1 MNEKN
6 EFLSGSAFDPNLL
19 GPTLPPIP
27 PFTLPTGA
35 TGPTGPTGITGFTG
49 PTGATGPIGPTGIT
63 GFTGLTGATGPTGP
77 TGITGFT
84 GPTGATGPT
93 GITGET
99 GIGITGPTGP
109 TGVTGGNIIAYG
121 ALYDRSTILR
131 TANVGQKVVF
141 QDLGPS
147 LGTNLDLLNN
157 SIQVL
162 NDGIY
167 EISMNLTARL
177 FNRDLTPVD
186 TILRFRLYINDL
198 TPVQES
204 EFEGTTSISAD
215 VPVSVT
221 NAYTIGKTI
230 IIRLNAN
237 DSLSIIID
245 FAQGEIS
252 TYGNSSIVVTRIA
265 D

>member
-6 EFLSGSAFDPNLL
+6 EFLNGAAFDPNLL

-27 PFTLPTGA
+27 PFTLPTG
-35 TGPTGPTGITGFTG
+35 PTGP
-49 PTGATGPIGPTGIT
+49 
-63 GFTGLTGATGPTGP
+63 
-77 TGITGFT
+77 
-84 GPTGATGPT
+84 
-93 GITGET
+93 T

-109 TGVTGGNIIAYG
+109 TGTTGATGIGITGPTGPTGPTGNTIVYG
-121 ALYDRSTILR
+121 ALYDRSNALR
-131 TANVGQKVVF
+131 TANIGQKVVF

-147 LGTNLDLLNN
+147 LGTNLNLLNN

-162 NDGIY
+162 NGGIY
-167 EISMNLTARL
+167 EINMNLTARV
-177 FNRDLTPVD
+177 FNRDLTPVN
-186 TILRFRLYINDL
+186 TVLKFRLYINDI

-204 EFEGTTSISAD
+204 EFEGTTSISTD
-215 VPVSVT
+215 VPANVL

-230 IIRLNAN
+230 LIRLNAN

-245 FAQGEIS
+245 VAQGEIS
-252 TYGNSSIVVTRIA
+252 SYGNPSLVVTRIA

>member
-1 MNEKN
+1 MLNKKKWKGLIPDEL
-6 EFLSGSAFDPNLL
+6 LSAAVLDPNLI

-27 PFTLPTGA
+27 PFTLPTGT
-35 TGPTGPTGITGFTG
+35 TGPTGPTGITG
-49 PTGATGPIGPTGIT
+49 I
-63 GFTGLTGATGPTGP
+63 
-77 TGITGFT
+77 T

-93 GITGET
+93 GIGITGPTGATGPT

-109 TGVTGGNIIAYG
+109 TGVTGGSIIAYG
-121 ALYDRSTILR
+121 ALYDRSNTLR

-162 NDGIY
+162 SGGIY
-167 EISMNLTARL
+167 EINMNLTARV
-177 FNRDLTPVD
+177 FNRDLTPVN
-186 TILRFRLYINDL
+186 TVLKFRLYINDI

-204 EFEGTTSISAD
+204 ELEGTTSISTD
-215 VPVSVT
+215 VPASVV
-221 NAYTIGKTI
+221 NAYTIGKTVL
-230 IIRLNAN
+230 IRLNAN

-245 FAQGEIS
+245 IAQGEIS
-252 TYGNSSIVVTRIA
+252 TYGNPSLVVTRIA

>member
-6 EFLSGSAFDPNLL
+6 EFVSGAAFDPNLL

-27 PFTLPTGA
+27 PFTLPTGPTGPTGFTGPIGPTGA
-35 TGPTGPTGITGFTG
+35 TGIGATGPTGATGVGVTGPTGPTGPTGISITG
-49 PTGATGPIGPTGIT
+49 P
-63 GFTGLTGATGPTGP
+63 
-77 TGITGFT
+77 T

-93 GITGET
+93 GPT

-109 TGVTGGNIIAYG
+109 TGPTGNTIAYG
-121 ALYDRSTILR
+121 ALYDRSNTLR

-162 NDGIY
+162 SGGIY
-167 EISMNLTARL
+167 EINMDLTVRV
-177 FNRDLTPVD
+177 FNRDLTPVN
-186 TILRFRLYINDL
+186 TVLKFRLYINDI

-204 EFEGTTSISAD
+204 ELEGTTSISTD
-215 VPVSVT
+215 VIASVL

-230 IIRLNAN
+230 LIRLNAN

-245 FAQGEIS
+245 VAQGEIS
-252 TYGNSSIVVTRIA
+252 SYGNPSLVVTRIA

>member
-1 MNEKN
+1 MNEEN
-6 EFLSGSAFDPNLL
+6 EFLSGAAFNPNLL

-35 TGPTGPTGITGFTG
+35 TGPTGITGS
-49 PTGATGPIGPTGIT
+49 
-63 GFTGLTGATGPTGP
+63 TGPTGP
-77 TGITGFT
+77 TG
-84 GPTGATGPT
+84 
-93 GITGET
+93 

-109 TGVTGGNIIAYG
+109 TGETGLTGPTGIGSTGPTGPTGPTGSTVAYG
-121 ALYDRSTILR
+121 ALYDRSNTLR

-162 NDGIY
+162 SGGIY
-167 EISMNLTARL
+167 EINMDLTARI
-177 FNRDLTPVD
+177 FNRDLTPANTV
-186 TILRFRLYINDL
+186 LKFRLYINDI

-204 EFEGTTSISAD
+204 EIEGTTSISTD
-215 VPVSVT
+215 VPANVL
-221 NAYTIGKTI
+221 NAYTIGKTVL
-230 IIRLNAN
+230 IRLNAN

-245 FAQGEIS
+245 VAQGEIS
-252 TYGNSSIVVTRIA
+252 SYGNPSLVVTRIA

>member
-1 MNEKN
+1 MNEEN
-6 EFLSGSAFDPNLL
+6 EFLSGAAFNPNLL

-35 TGPTGPTGITGFTG
+35 TGPTGITGS
-49 PTGATGPIGPTGIT
+49 
-63 GFTGLTGATGPTGP
+63 TGPTGP
-77 TGITGFT
+77 TG
-84 GPTGATGPT
+84 
-93 GITGET
+93 

-109 TGVTGGNIIAYG
+109 TGETGLTGPTGIGSTGPTGPTGPTGSTVAYG
-121 ALYDRSTILR
+121 ALYDRSNTLR

-162 NDGIY
+162 SGGIY
-167 EISMNLTARL
+167 EINMDLTARV
-177 FNRDLTPVD
+177 FNRDLTPANTV
-186 TILRFRLYINDL
+186 LKFRLYINDI
-198 TPVQES
+198 TPFQES
-204 EFEGTTSISAD
+204 EIEGTTSISTD
-215 VPVSVT
+215 VPANVL
-221 NAYTIGKTI
+221 NAYTIGKTVL
-230 IIRLNAN
+230 IRLNAN

-245 FAQGEIS
+245 VAQGEIS
-252 TYGNSSIVVTRIA
+252 SYGNPSLVVTRIA

>member
-1 MNEKN
+1 MNEKS
-6 EFLSGSAFDPNLL
+6 EFLSGSAFDSNLI

-35 TGPTGPTGITGFTG
+35 TGPTGPTGITGVTG
-49 PTGATGPIGPTGIT
+49 PTGATGPTGLTGIT
-63 GFTGLTGATGPTGP
+63 GVTGPTGATGPTGP
-77 TGITGFT
+77 TGITGVT

-93 GITGET
+93 G
-99 GIGITGPTGP
+99 
-109 TGVTGGNIIAYG
+109 VTGGSTIAYG
-121 ALYDRSTILR
+121 ALYDRSNTLR

-162 NDGIY
+162 SGGIY
-167 EISMNLTARL
+167 EINMNLTARV
-177 FNRDLTPVD
+177 FNRDLTPVS
-186 TILRFRLYINDL
+186 TVLKFRLYINDI
-198 TPVQES
+198 TPVPES
-204 EFEGTTSISAD
+204 EFEGTTSIGTD
-215 VPVSVT
+215 VPANVL
-221 NAYTIGKTI
+221 NAYTIGKTVL
-230 IIRLNAN
+230 IRLNAN

-245 FAQGEIS
+245 VAQGEIS
-252 TYGNSSIVVTRIA
+252 TYGNPSLVVTRIA

>member
-1 MNEKN
+1 MNEEN
-6 EFLSGSAFDPNLL
+6 EFLSGAAFDPNLL

-27 PFTLPTGA
+27 ALTLPAGPTGPTGSTGVTGPTGATGITGPTGIGISGPTGPTGGTGITGPTGETGA
-35 TGPTGPTGITGFTG
+35 TGPTGP
-49 PTGATGPIGPTGIT
+49 
-63 GFTGLTGATGPTGP
+63 
-77 TGITGFT
+77 
-84 GPTGATGPT
+84 
-93 GITGET
+93 T

-109 TGVTGGNIIAYG
+109 TGTVGSTIAYG
-121 ALYDRSTILR
+121 ALYDRSNTLR

-141 QDLGPS
+141 QNLGPS
-147 LGTNLDLLNN
+147 LGTNLNLLNN

-162 NDGIY
+162 SGGIY
-167 EISMNLTARL
+167 EINMDLTARV

-221 NAYTIGKTI
+221 NAFTIGKTVL
-230 IIRLNAN
+230 IRLNAN

-245 FAQGEIS
+245 VAQGEIS
-252 TYGNSSIVVTRIA
+252 TYGNPSLVVTRIA

>member
-6 EFLSGSAFDPNLL
+6 EFLSGAAFDPNLL

-27 PFTLPTGA
+27 PFTLPTGPTGSTGL
-35 TGPTGPTGITGFTG
+35 TGPTGPTGIGN
-49 PTGATGPIGPTGIT
+49 
-63 GFTGLTGATGPTGP
+63 TGPTGP
-77 TGITGFT
+77 TG
-84 GPTGATGPT
+84 PTGST
-93 GITGET
+93 
-99 GIGITGPTGP
+99 
-109 TGVTGGNIIAYG
+109 IAYG
-121 ALYDRSTILR
+121 ALYDRSTTLR

-162 NDGIY
+162 SGGIY
-167 EISMNLTARL
+167 EINMDLTARV
-177 FNRDLTPVD
+177 FNRDLTPANTV
-186 TILRFRLYINDL
+186 LKFRLYINDI

-204 EFEGTTSISAD
+204 EIEGTTSISTD
-215 VPVSVT
+215 VPASVL
-221 NAYTIGKTI
+221 NAYTIGKTVL
-230 IIRLNAN
+230 IRLNAN

-245 FAQGEIS
+245 IAQGEVS
-252 TYGNSSIVVTRIA
+252 SYGNPSLVVTRIA

>member
-1 MNEKN
+1 MNDEN
-6 EFLSGSAFDPNLL
+6 EFLIGAAFDPNLL

-27 PFTLPTGA
+27 AFTLP
-35 TGPTGPTGITGFTG
+35 TGPTGPTGETG
-49 PTGATGPIGPTGIT
+49 IGIT
-63 GFTGLTGATGPTGP
+63 GTTGPTGP
-77 TGITGFT
+77 
-84 GPTGATGPT
+84 
-93 GITGET
+93 T

-109 TGVTGGNIIAYG
+109 TGSTIAYG
-121 ALYDRSTILR
+121 ALYDRSSTLR

-141 QDLGPS
+141 QNLGPS
-147 LGTNLDLLNN
+147 LGTNLNLLNN

-162 NDGIY
+162 SGGIY
-167 EISMNLTARL
+167 EINMDLTARV

-204 EFEGTTSISAD
+204 EFEGTTSKSAD

-221 NAYTIGKTI
+221 NAFTIGKTI

-245 FAQGEIS
+245 VAQGEIS
-252 TYGNSSIVVTRIA
+252 SYGNPSLVVTRIA

>member
-1 MNEKN
+1 MSEEN
-6 EFLSGSAFDPNLL
+6 EFNSHGILNGAAFDPNLI

-27 PFTLPTGA
+27 PFTVPPGPTGPTGITGSTGPTGA
-35 TGPTGPTGITGFTG
+35 TGPTGPTGV
-49 PTGATGPIGPTGIT
+49 
-63 GFTGLTGATGPTGP
+63 
-77 TGITGFT
+77 
-84 GPTGATGPT
+84 
-93 GITGET
+93 TGET

-109 TGVTGGNIIAYG
+109 TGVTGGTGISITGPTGPTGPTGSTIAYG

-131 TANVGQKVVF
+131 VANVGQKVVF

-162 NDGIY
+162 NGGIY
-167 EISMNLTARL
+167 EINMNLTARP
-177 FNRDLTPVD
+177 FNRDLTPGD
-186 TILRFRLYINDL
+186 TVLKFRLYINDI

-204 EFEGTTSISAD
+204 EFEGTTSIGTD
-215 VPVSVT
+215 VPANVL
-221 NAYTIGKTI
+221 NAFTIGKTI
-230 IIRLNAN
+230 LIRLNAN

-245 FAQGEIS
+245 VAQGEIS
-252 TYGNSSIVVTRIA
+252 TYGNPSLVVTRIA

>member
-1 MNEKN
+1 MNEEN
-6 EFLSGSAFDPNLL
+6 EFLSGAAFNPNLL

-35 TGPTGPTGITGFTG
+35 TGPTGITGS
-49 PTGATGPIGPTGIT
+49 
-63 GFTGLTGATGPTGP
+63 TGPTGP
-77 TGITGFT
+77 TG
-84 GPTGATGPT
+84 
-93 GITGET
+93 

-109 TGVTGGNIIAYG
+109 TGETGLTGPTGIGSTGPTGPTGPTGSTVAYG
-121 ALYDRSTILR
+121 ALYDRSNTLR

-162 NDGIY
+162 SGGIY
-167 EISMNLTARL
+167 EINMDLTARV
-177 FNRDLTPVD
+177 FNRDLTPANTV
-186 TILRFRLYINDL
+186 LKFRLYINDI

-204 EFEGTTSISAD
+204 EIEGTTSISTD
-215 VPVSVT
+215 VPANVL
-221 NAYTIGKTI
+221 NAYTIGKTVL
-230 IIRLNAN
+230 IRLNAN

-245 FAQGEIS
+245 VAQGEIS
-252 TYGNSSIVVTRIA
+252 SYGNPSLVVTRIA